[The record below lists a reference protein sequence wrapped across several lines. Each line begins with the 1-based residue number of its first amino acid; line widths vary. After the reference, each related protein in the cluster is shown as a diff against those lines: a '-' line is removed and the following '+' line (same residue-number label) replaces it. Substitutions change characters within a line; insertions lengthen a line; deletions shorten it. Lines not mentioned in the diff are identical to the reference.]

1 MALKA
6 ILDSLDGLS
15 DELKK
20 LYTQKDGKFHLDV
33 EGVVPKDR
41 LDEFRNNNIEL
52 KRQLDELTGK
62 YKDIDPEQV
71 RVLLKKEADN
81 KEKKMIDE
89 GKIPELVEERT
100 KAMKADYET
109 KIKDLTDKI
118 GSSNSQLERLLVD
131 NTIQAEAV
139 KAGVRETAMEDVLLR
154 GRSRY
159 KVQDGK
165 AVPVAPDGKIIYGK
179 DGTSPESMTE
189 WLGGLSSA
197 APHLFNA
204 STGGGAQGNTNGKG
218 GVKSMTRKDF
228 ESLGAVEKMAA
239 AQQMGKKELVVT
251 D

>member
-20 LYTQKDGKFHLDV
+20 LYVQKDGKFHLDV

-52 KRQLDELTGK
+52 KKQLDEITGK

-71 RVLLKKEADN
+71 RELLKQDKAL
-81 KEKKMIDE
+81 KEKKLLDA
-89 GKIPELVEERT
+89 GKVEELLEERT
-100 KAMKADYET
+100 KAMKADYDT
-109 KIKDLTDKI
+109 KIKALTEKDEKAT
-118 GSSNSQLERLLVD
+118 SQLERLLVD

-165 AVPVAPDGKIIYGK
+165 AVPVSPDGKIIYGK

-197 APHLFNA
+197 APHLFNP
-204 STGGGAQGNTNGKG
+204 STGGGANGSGGKG
-218 GVKSMTRKDF
+218 GAKAMSRKDF
-228 ESLGAVEKMAA
+228 EALGPTEKMVA
-239 AQQMGKKELVVT
+239 AQAMGKKELVVT